1 MNNFNDLPFKDVLLL
16 FVHFNN
22 NPTIIWEPIHLVKDL
37 HQARMSN
44 FIQKQLDKC
53 RMETLLIP
61 IFTNEHRLKILKR
74 NLSAAE

>member
-44 FIQKQLDKC
+44 FIQKQLD
-53 RMETLLIP
+53 
-61 IFTNEHRLKILKR
+61 
-74 NLSAAE
+74 